1 MARAQASAMKK
12 PATAL
17 YELKKGAPMKQQ
29 LATMLQ
35 LQGEMNT
42 KVHSQWQEQEF
53 EWYRAIWVECAELLD
68 HYGWKWWKKQ
78 TPDVDQIAL
87 ELVDIWH
94 FGLSLLLLKGDS
106 VEEITT
112 QVTKDFA
119 DPQPSGDFA
128 ADLED
133 FTEQTLATKD
143 FDIAGFARLM
153 QGINMDFETLYI
165 GYVGKNVLNFFRQDH
180 GYKDGSYEKQWGGI
194 EDNEHLV
201 QIVGQLDTSS
211 ATFKDDLY
219 SRMQET
225 YKRLCS

>member
-1 MARAQASAMKK
+1 
-12 PATAL
+12 
-17 YELKKGAPMKQQ
+17 MKQQ
-29 LATMLQ
+29 LTTMLQ

-42 KVHSQWQEQEF
+42 KVHNEWQEQEF

-94 FGLSLLLLKGDS
+94 FGLSLLLLKGQS
-106 VEEITT
+106 VDEIAD
-112 QVTKDFA
+112 QISVAFA
-119 DPQPSGDFA
+119 DPQQGEDFA
-128 ADLED
+128 ADLEG

-143 FDIAGFARLM
+143 FDIGGFVKLM
-153 QGINMDFETLYI
+153 HGIKMDFETLYI
-165 GYVGKNVLNFFRQDH
+165 GYVGKNVLNFFRQDN
-180 GYKDGSYEKQWGGI
+180 GYQDGSYQKQWGGI

-201 QIVGQLDTSS
+201 EIVSKLDTTS

-225 YKRLCS
+225 YSRLCN